1 MSAIKKYKK
10 PLIAT
15 AAVVGGYLVYKAIK
29 NRQPS
34 QGTALLNDEAAAK
47 AKGQSLSYTQATYV
61 NLANVIFNAWFQNFN
76 IFNPVDEKQ
85 ILSVMSKMKNDLD
98 IELLQK
104 AFATRP
110 AHTYFGLSTGSQLSL
125 FPFVNQSFDNRW
137 YGLWNQ
143 DKNNVNDDWA
153 SKGIKYKL

>member
-1 MSAIKKYKK
+1 MSVIKKYKK

-98 IELLQK
+98 IIALTR
-104 AFATRP
+104 AFGKRRAP
-110 AHTYFGLSTGSQLSL
+110 VPFGSFFVSDLSL
-125 FPFVNQSFDNRW
+125 GEWLRE
-137 YGLWNQ
+137 GLYENEIQ
-143 DKNNVNDDWA
+143 AINNVLRA
-153 SKGIKYKL
+153 KGITAQF

>member
-1 MSAIKKYKK
+1 MSVIKKYKK

-15 AAVVGGYLVYKAIK
+15 AAVVGGYLVYKAMK

-98 IELLQK
+98 IIALTR
-104 AFATRP
+104 AFGKRRAP
-110 AHTYFGLSTGSQLSL
+110 VPFGSFFVSDLSL
-125 FPFVNQSFDNRW
+125 GEWLRE
-137 YGLWNQ
+137 GLYENEIQ
-143 DKNNVNDDWA
+143 AVNNVLRA
-153 SKGIKYKL
+153 KGITAQF

>member
-1 MSAIKKYKK
+1 MSVIKKYKK

-15 AAVVGGYLVYKAIK
+15 AAVVGGYLVYKAMK

-98 IELLQK
+98 IIALTR
-104 AFATRP
+104 AFGKRRAP
-110 AHTYFGLSTGSQLSL
+110 VPFGSFFVSDLSL
-125 FPFVNQSFDNRW
+125 GEWLRE
-137 YGLWNQ
+137 GLYENEIQ
-143 DKNNVNDDWA
+143 AVNNVLKA
-153 SKGIKYKL
+153 KGITAQF

>member
-98 IELLQK
+98 IIALTR
-104 AFATRP
+104 AFGKRRAP
-110 AHTYFGLSTGSQLSL
+110 VPFGSFFVSDLSL
-125 FPFVNQSFDNRW
+125 GEWLREGLYENEIQSV
-137 YGLWNQ
+137 
-143 DKNNVNDDWA
+143 NNVLKA
-153 SKGIKYKL
+153 KGITAQF

>member
-1 MSAIKKYKK
+1 MSVITKYKK

-98 IELLQK
+98 IIALTR
-104 AFATRP
+104 AFGKRRAP
-110 AHTYFGLSTGSQLSL
+110 VPFGSFFVSDLSL
-125 FPFVNQSFDNRW
+125 GEWLREGLYENEIQSV
-137 YGLWNQ
+137 
-143 DKNNVNDDWA
+143 NNVLKA
-153 SKGIKYKL
+153 KGITAQF

>member
-1 MSAIKKYKK
+1 MSAVTKYKK

-61 NLANVIFNAWFQNFN
+61 NLANVIFNSWFQNFN
-76 IFNPVDEKQ
+76 VFNPVDEKQ

-98 IELLQK
+98 VIALTR
-104 AFATRP
+104 AFGKRRAP
-110 AHTYFGLSTGSQLSL
+110 VPFGSFFVSDLSL
-125 FPFVNQSFDNRW
+125 GEWLRETLYENEIQAV
-137 YGLWNQ
+137 
-143 DKNNVNDDWA
+143 NNVLRA
-153 SKGIKYKL
+153 KGITAQF

>member
-1 MSAIKKYKK
+1 MSVVTKYKK

-15 AAVVGGYLVYKAIK
+15 AAVVGGYLIYKAIK

-98 IELLQK
+98 IIALTR
-104 AFATRP
+104 AFGKRRAP
-110 AHTYFGLSTGSQLSL
+110 VPFGSFFVSDLSL
-125 FPFVNQSFDNRW
+125 GEWLREGLYDNEI
-137 YGLWNQ
+137 Q
-143 DKNNVNDDWA
+143 AVNNVLR
-153 SKGIKYKL
+153 SKGITAQF

>member
-1 MSAIKKYKK
+1 MSVIKKYKK

-15 AAVVGGYLVYKAIK
+15 AAVVVGYLVYKSIK

-34 QGTALLNDEAAAK
+34 QGAALLNDEAAAK

-98 IELLQK
+98 IIALTR
-104 AFATRP
+104 AFGKRRAP
-110 AHTYFGLSTGSQLSL
+110 VPFGSFFVSDLSL
-125 FPFVNQSFDNRW
+125 GEWLRE
-137 YGLWNQ
+137 GLYENEIQ
-143 DKNNVNDDWA
+143 AVNNVLKA
-153 SKGIKYKL
+153 KGITAQF

>member
-1 MSAIKKYKK
+1 MSVIKKYKK

-15 AAVVGGYLVYKAIK
+15 AAVVGGYLVYKAMK

-98 IELLQK
+98 IIQLTR
-104 AFATRP
+104 AFGKRRAP
-110 AHTYFGLSTGSQLSL
+110 VPFGSFFVSDLSL
-125 FPFVNQSFDNRW
+125 GEWLRE
-137 YGLWNQ
+137 GLYENEIQ
-143 DKNNVNDDWA
+143 AVNNVLKA
-153 SKGIKYKL
+153 KGITAQF

>member
-1 MSAIKKYKK
+1 MSVIKKYKK

-15 AAVVGGYLVYKAIK
+15 AAVVVGYLVYKSIK

-34 QGTALLNDEAAAK
+34 QGAALLNDEAAAK

-98 IELLQK
+98 IIALTR
-104 AFATRP
+104 AFGKRRAP
-110 AHTYFGLSTGSQLSL
+110 VPFGSFFVSDLSL
-125 FPFVNQSFDNRW
+125 GEWLRE
-137 YGLWNQ
+137 GLYENELQ
-143 DKNNVNDDWA
+143 AVNNVLKA
-153 SKGIKYKL
+153 KGITAQF

>member
-1 MSAIKKYKK
+1 MSVITKYKK

-98 IELLQK
+98 IIALTR
-104 AFATRP
+104 AFGKRRAP
-110 AHTYFGLSTGSQLSL
+110 VPFGSFFVSDLSL
-125 FPFVNQSFDNRW
+125 GEWLRE
-137 YGLWNQ
+137 GLYENEIQ
-143 DKNNVNDDWA
+143 AVNNVLR
-153 SKGIKYKL
+153 SKGITAQF

>member
-1 MSAIKKYKK
+1 MSVITKYKK

-15 AAVVGGYLVYKAIK
+15 AAIVGGYLVYKAIK

-61 NLANVIFNAWFQNFN
+61 NLANVIFNSWFQNFN

-98 IELLQK
+98 IIALTR
-104 AFATRP
+104 AFGKRRAP
-110 AHTYFGLSTGSQLSL
+110 VPFGSFFVSDLSL
-125 FPFVNQSFDNRW
+125 GEWLRE
-137 YGLWNQ
+137 GLYENELQ
-143 DKNNVNDDWA
+143 AVNNVLKA
-153 SKGIKYKL
+153 KGITAQF

>member
-1 MSAIKKYKK
+1 MSVIKKYKK

-15 AAVVGGYLVYKAIK
+15 AAVVVGYLVYKTIK

-34 QGTALLNDEAAAK
+34 QGAALLNDEAAAK

-98 IELLQK
+98 IIALTR
-104 AFATRP
+104 AFGKRRAP
-110 AHTYFGLSTGSQLSL
+110 VPFGSFFVSDLSL
-125 FPFVNQSFDNRW
+125 GEWLREGLYDNEI
-137 YGLWNQ
+137 Q
-143 DKNNVNDDWA
+143 AVNNVLKA
-153 SKGIKYKL
+153 KGITAQF

>member
-1 MSAIKKYKK
+1 MSAITKYKK

-15 AAVVGGYLVYKAIK
+15 AAVVVGYLVYKSIK

-34 QGTALLNDEAAAK
+34 QGAALLNDEAAAK

-98 IELLQK
+98 IIALTR
-104 AFATRP
+104 AFGKRRAP
-110 AHTYFGLSTGSQLSL
+110 VPFGSFFVSDLSL
-125 FPFVNQSFDNRW
+125 GEWLRE
-137 YGLWNQ
+137 GLYENEIQ
-143 DKNNVNDDWA
+143 AVNNVLKA
-153 SKGIKYKL
+153 KGITAQF

>member
-1 MSAIKKYKK
+1 MSVITKYKK

-15 AAVVGGYLVYKAIK
+15 AAIVGGYLVYKAIK

-98 IELLQK
+98 IIQLTR
-104 AFATRP
+104 AFGKRRAP
-110 AHTYFGLSTGSQLSL
+110 VPFGSFFVSDLSL
-125 FPFVNQSFDNRW
+125 GEWLRE
-137 YGLWNQ
+137 GLYENEIQ
-143 DKNNVNDDWA
+143 AVNNVLRA
-153 SKGIKYKL
+153 KGITAQF

>member
-1 MSAIKKYKK
+1 MSAITKYKK

-15 AAVVGGYLVYKAIK
+15 AAVVGGYLVYKAMK

-98 IELLQK
+98 IIALTR
-104 AFATRP
+104 AFGKRRAP
-110 AHTYFGLSTGSQLSL
+110 VPFGSFFVSDLSL
-125 FPFVNQSFDNRW
+125 GEWLREGLYDNEI
-137 YGLWNQ
+137 Q
-143 DKNNVNDDWA
+143 AVNNVLKA
-153 SKGIKYKL
+153 KGITAQF

>member
-1 MSAIKKYKK
+1 MSVIKKYKK

-15 AAVVGGYLVYKAIK
+15 AAVVGGYLVYKAMK

-98 IELLQK
+98 IIALTR
-104 AFATRP
+104 AFGKRRAP
-110 AHTYFGLSTGSQLSL
+110 VPFGSFFVSDLSL
-125 FPFVNQSFDNRW
+125 GEWLREGLYDNEI
-137 YGLWNQ
+137 Q
-143 DKNNVNDDWA
+143 AVNNVLKA
-153 SKGIKYKL
+153 KGITAQF

>member
-1 MSAIKKYKK
+1 MSVITKYKK

-76 IFNPVDEKQ
+76 IFNPVNEAQ

-98 IELLQK
+98 VISLTR
-104 AFATRP
+104 AFGKRRAP
-110 AHTYFGLSTGSQLSL
+110 VPFGSFFVSDLSL
-125 FPFVNQSFDNRW
+125 GEWLRE
-137 YGLWNQ
+137 GLYENEIQ
-143 DKNNVNDDWA
+143 AVNNVLRA
-153 SKGIKYKL
+153 KGITAQF

>member
-1 MSAIKKYKK
+1 MSVVTKYKK

-15 AAVVGGYLVYKAIK
+15 AAVVGGYLIYKAIK

-98 IELLQK
+98 IIALTR
-104 AFATRP
+104 AFGKRRAP
-110 AHTYFGLSTGSQLSL
+110 VPFGSFFVSDLSL
-125 FPFVNQSFDNRW
+125 GEWLRE
-137 YGLWNQ
+137 GLYENEIQ
-143 DKNNVNDDWA
+143 AVNNVLR
-153 SKGIKYKL
+153 SKGITAQF

>member
-1 MSAIKKYKK
+1 MSVITKYKK

-15 AAVVGGYLVYKAIK
+15 AAVVVGYLVYKSIK

-34 QGTALLNDEAAAK
+34 QGAALLNDEAAAK

-98 IELLQK
+98 IIALTR
-104 AFATRP
+104 AFGKRRAP
-110 AHTYFGLSTGSQLSL
+110 VPFGSFFVSDLSL
-125 FPFVNQSFDNRW
+125 GEWLRE
-137 YGLWNQ
+137 GLYENEIQ
-143 DKNNVNDDWA
+143 AVNNVLKA
-153 SKGIKYKL
+153 KGITAQF

>member
-1 MSAIKKYKK
+1 MSVITKYKK

-15 AAVVGGYLVYKAIK
+15 AAVVVGYLVYKSIK

-34 QGTALLNDEAAAK
+34 QGAALLNDEAAAK

-98 IELLQK
+98 IIALTR
-104 AFATRP
+104 AFGKRRAP
-110 AHTYFGLSTGSQLSL
+110 VPFGSFFVSDLSL
-125 FPFVNQSFDNRW
+125 GEWLRE
-137 YGLWNQ
+137 GLYENEIQ
-143 DKNNVNDDWA
+143 AINNVLRA
-153 SKGIKYKL
+153 KGITAQF

>member
-98 IELLQK
+98 IIALTR
-104 AFATRP
+104 AFGKRRAP
-110 AHTYFGLSTGSQLSL
+110 VPFGSFFVSDLSL
-125 FPFVNQSFDNRW
+125 GEWLREGLYDNEI
-137 YGLWNQ
+137 Q
-143 DKNNVNDDWA
+143 AINNVLRA
-153 SKGIKYKL
+153 KGITAQF

>member
-1 MSAIKKYKK
+1 MSVITKYKK

-76 IFNPVDEKQ
+76 IFNPVDEAQ

-98 IELLQK
+98 IIALTR
-104 AFATRP
+104 AFGKRRAP
-110 AHTYFGLSTGSQLSL
+110 VPFGSFFVSDLSL
-125 FPFVNQSFDNRW
+125 GEWLRE
-137 YGLWNQ
+137 GLYENEIQ
-143 DKNNVNDDWA
+143 AVNNVLR
-153 SKGIKYKL
+153 SKGITAQF

>member
-1 MSAIKKYKK
+1 MSVVTKYKK

-98 IELLQK
+98 IIALTR
-104 AFATRP
+104 AFGKRRAP
-110 AHTYFGLSTGSQLSL
+110 VPFGSFFVSDLSL
-125 FPFVNQSFDNRW
+125 GEWLRE
-137 YGLWNQ
+137 GLYENEIQ
-143 DKNNVNDDWA
+143 AINNVLR
-153 SKGIKYKL
+153 SKGITAQF

>member
-1 MSAIKKYKK
+1 MSVITKYKK

-15 AAVVGGYLVYKAIK
+15 AAIVGGYLVYKAIK

-76 IFNPVDEKQ
+76 IFNPVDEAQ

-98 IELLQK
+98 IIALTR
-104 AFATRP
+104 AFGKRRAP
-110 AHTYFGLSTGSQLSL
+110 VPFGSFFVSDLSL
-125 FPFVNQSFDNRW
+125 GEWLRE
-137 YGLWNQ
+137 GLYENEIQ
-143 DKNNVNDDWA
+143 AVNNVLR
-153 SKGIKYKL
+153 SKGITAQF